1 MDDIAHTKSNDG
13 MLKNA
18 APQVEEDVVNTGP
31 SSSRVVD
38 ERDGEAEGPQEGTD
52 RRQRK
57 SKKKSYS
64 HAHFKVYK
72 RRWLGLTQLVLLNIV
87 VSWDWLTFAPVST
100 TAATYFRVSE
110 TAINWLSSAVL
121 FAFVVACPF
130 TIYLLHRSPR
140 DSIIAASVLLLV
152 GNWIRYAGTKANGGM
167 FGVVMFGQI
176 LIGFAQPFVLAAPTR
191 YSDMWFTERGRVGAT
206 ALASLANPFGGA
218 LAQLI
223 DPFLGSI
230 PQMVLIVSIIAT
242 IACIPSLFIPAAPPS
257 PPTASSSLS
266 RTPVLASLK
275 HMLRSPPFY
284 ILFVTFSTYVGFFNA
299 FSSLVNQILYPYGF
313 SEDEAGICGAV
324 LIVVGLVAAA
334 ISSPVLDRTHAY
346 LLGIKILCPLVAISY
361 LAMIWAPQT
370 RTIAAPYVLSAVLGA
385 SSFSLLPVAL
395 EYLVE
400 ITFPASPEVSSTICW
415 AGGQA
420 FGAVF
425 IIVMNA
431 LKDQRPVD
439 LEKVRE
445 SGRGDGGGIRP
456 AGNMYRSLVFQA
468 VVALVVL
475 PLPLML
481 GIKRLG
487 LSSGEGRLKVDE
499 HRDAE
504 SITGGAAG
512 GHEQ

>member
-18 APQVEEDVVNTGP
+18 APQAEEDGVVKPGL
-31 SSSRVVD
+31 SASRVMD
-38 ERDGEAEGPQEGTD
+38 ERDGIEDAREEGG
-52 RRQRK
+52 RRPRK

-64 HAHFKVYK
+64 HVHYKVYK
-72 RRWLGLTQLVLLNIV
+72 RRWLGLAQLVLLNIV

-100 TAATYFRVSE
+100 TSATYFGVSE
-110 TAINWLSSAVL
+110 TAINWLSTGFL
-121 FAFVVACPF
+121 FAFVVACPLV
-130 TIYLLHRSPR
+130 IYLLHRGPK
-140 DSIIAASVLLLV
+140 DSIIAASVLLLL
-152 GNWIRYAGTKANGGM
+152 GNWIRYAGTKANGGI
-167 FGVVMFGQI
+167 FGLVMFGQI
-176 LIGFAQPFVLAAPTR
+176 LTGLAQPFVLAAPTR

-218 LAQLI
+218 LAQLVN
-223 DPFLGSI
+223 PFLGSI

-242 IACIPSLFIPAAPPS
+242 VACIPSLFIPVAPPS

-266 RTPVLASLK
+266 RTPVWESLK

-284 ILFVTFSTYVGFFNA
+284 IVFLTFSTYVGFFNA
-299 FSSLVNQILYPYGF
+299 FSSLLNQILYPYGF

-324 LIVVGLVAAA
+324 LIVVGLVTAA
-334 ISSPVLDRTHAY
+334 ITSPVLDRTHAY
-346 LLGIKILCPLVAISY
+346 LLGIKILCPLVSVSY

-415 AGGQA
+415 AGGQV
-420 FGAVF
+420 FGGIF
-425 IIVMNA
+425 IVVMNA

-439 LEKVRE
+439 LERVRDN
-445 SGRGDGGGIRP
+445 GRGSGGGNRP
-456 AGNMYRSLVFQA
+456 PGNMYRSLIFQA
-468 VVALVVL
+468 VISLVVL

-487 LSSGEGRLKVDE
+487 LSHGEGRLKVDE
-499 HRDAE
+499 HRDGE
-504 SITGGAAG
+504 SIIEGTASG
-512 GHEQ
+512 Q